1 MRVFH
6 FLYGGKPYFIE
17 MSVVNMNQKDR
28 LLSMIDQIDKTVHSP
43 ARLMILSYLS
53 TVESCDLVFLMN
65 QTGLT
70 WGNLSSHMTKLEGE
84 GYIVVQR
91 EIIERKPKSIIQIT
105 ERGRQA
111 LLTYRKFIQEWL
123 KLTT

>member
-1 MRVFH
+1 
-6 FLYGGKPYFIE
+6 
-17 MSVVNMNQKDR
+17 MSQKDR

-53 TVESCDLVFLMN
+53 TIESCDLVFLMN

-70 WGNLSSHMTKLEGE
+70 WGNLSSHMTKLEEE

-111 LLTYRKFIQEWL
+111 LLSYRKFIQEWL